1 MKFIVTT
8 PTTTSTQPNI
18 TSTEIGFDMKM
29 TAPPPPHHQ
38 THCFVVVINL
48 SSVNL
53 PLDKSRTIKD
63 KDHIKDNIQDNIKG
77 NTKDHI
83 KDNLKNT

>member
-1 MKFIVTT
+1 MFML
-8 PTTTSTQPNI
+8 PNL
-18 TSTEIGFDMKM
+18 TSTEVGYDKKM

-38 THCFVVVINL
+38 THCVVVNL

-53 PLDKSRTIKD
+53 LLHKSKTIMN
-63 KDHIKDNIQDNIKG
+63 HIKDNIQDNIKG
-77 NTKDHI
+77 KTKDNI